1 MVYDLNTPE
10 PSTPKPPTSSILNQK
25 PYTLEWS
32 SRNLRRL
39 LLVLNTP
46 PGAAAPTAASD
57 FSWQADGA
65 GRLLA
70 LRVQGLRLKASF
82 RHRDCHNAPRACKKG
97 WGVCTETRQTLL
109 VVQTYNAHREKHTMQ
124 RKLRLELSLECSTNM
139 PELSKQPAASMQT
152 LSALVP
158 CQPWCTPALPC
169 NLL

>member
-1 MVYDLNTPE
+1 MARKDWLTRVLYKVYDLNTPE
-10 PSTPKPPTSSILNQK
+10 PSTPK

-70 LRVQGLRLKASF
+70 LRVQGLRLKASL
-82 RHRDCHNAPRACKKG
+82 RHRDCDNAPRACEKG
-97 WGVCTETRQTLL
+97 GGGLHRNPPDLVGCEPKDIQCT
-109 VVQTYNAHREKHTMQ
+109 
-124 RKLRLELSLECSTNM
+124 
-139 PELSKQPAASMQT
+139 
-152 LSALVP
+152 
-158 CQPWCTPALPC
+158 
-169 NLL
+169 